1 MDDTARNADVALPRY
16 RISEV
21 MCEHHRV
28 VCTEHWPVLGA
39 ADLLIRS
46 CEDCLKIAQAVTG
59 GRAIDM
65 RVPDWAESAFGEE
78 HDAYHEAG
86 HTVAAAL
93 GGIPIRRVRLG
104 ELVVESELTST
115 GEVQAAGVV
124 EIGDGETP
132 ISDFTA
138 YVWSGMRATR
148 AWLALRGQATVAN
161 LVDSVSKGTHDTAAL
176 QAITEPHGLPIETG
190 RDRADEIM
198 ARHWPAVQT
207 MAAALLRERTLTG
220 PEVAEI
226 LRLLLPVPV
235 RVAADVNT
243 PELSDT
249 DTTASKETR

>member
-1 MDDTARNADVALPRY
+1 MNDPAHNGEALPRY

-21 MCEHHRV
+21 MCAHHRV
-28 VCTEHWPVLGA
+28 VCTEYWPVLGP

-46 CEDCLKIAQAVTG
+46 CEDCLAIARAVTG
-59 GRAIDM
+59 GRDIDM
-65 RVPDWAESAFGEE
+65 RVPDWGDAAFGEE

-104 ELVVESELTST
+104 ELVVESKLTTT
-115 GEVQAAGVV
+115 GEVQAAGAV

-132 ISDFTA
+132 IEDFAA
-138 YVWSGMRATR
+138 YIWSGMRATR
-148 AWLALRGQATVAN
+148 QWLALREQATVAN
-161 LVDSVSKGTHDTAAL
+161 LIDSVTKGHHDTAAL

-207 MAAALLRERTLTG
+207 VAAALLRERILTG
-220 PEVAEI
+220 LAVAEI
-226 LRLLLPVPV
+226 LQPLLPVPV
-235 RVAADVNT
+235 RIDA
-243 PELSDT
+243 ELGS
-249 DTTASKETR
+249 R